1 MNVDISCAARH
12 RNSVCGQGLQHIPK
26 EIKFKIDC
34 VTLKNR
40 PRIGMI
46 SFKQNIAA
54 SPPENRP
61 GFRKAKAKSANVAFP
76 CNWKLKKQNC
86 SLLLSDRRNATTSKL
101 WAKGFKQI
109 LQNGNKPCARAL
121 HKTWCNGN
129 TVVEVSLK
137 QAREMFTQ
145 KWALHFNYC
154 ASLSLCGHGFYYFLE
169 WMKAF
174 LQGKLENYIGKKN
187 QIGYL
192 SWTKSARRTWGRRPS

>member
-61 GFRKAKAKSANVAFP
+61 GFREAKAKSANVASLATES
-76 CNWKLKKQNC
+76 CKSKIVLC
-86 SLLLSDRRNATTSKL
+86 SFLTEKCHNVKTVSK
-101 WAKGFKQI
+101 GVQRETPE
-109 LQNGNKPCARAL
+109 QQQAL
-121 HKTWCNGN
+121 CTDL
-129 TVVEVSLK
+129 V
-137 QAREMFTQ
+137 
-145 KWALHFNYC
+145 
-154 ASLSLCGHGFYYFLE
+154 
-169 WMKAF
+169 
-174 LQGKLENYIGKKN
+174 
-187 QIGYL
+187 
-192 SWTKSARRTWGRRPS
+192 